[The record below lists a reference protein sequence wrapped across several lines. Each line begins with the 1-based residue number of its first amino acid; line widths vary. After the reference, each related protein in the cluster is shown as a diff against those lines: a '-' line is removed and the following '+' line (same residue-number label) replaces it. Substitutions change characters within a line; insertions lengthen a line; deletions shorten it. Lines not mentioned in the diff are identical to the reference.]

1 MMEKKDTQNKKNIF
15 QLKYKIL
22 IALLIFVIGIVGFFY
37 IINRPVVLKDLKS
50 EVFAFYPG
58 NEVYLQENDKL
69 YNFYESDSFE
79 NTNSDEYVKVIIL
92 SIPSLGLERRLYP
105 DSQNG
110 GYHRYTENEIQ
121 TEIMDMITTDYEYQ
135 K

>member
-1 MMEKKDTQNKKNIF
+1 MMEKKDNQNKKKNF

-22 IALLIFVIGIVGFFY
+22 IALLIFVIGIVSFFY
-37 IINRPVVLKDLKS
+37 IINRPVVLKDLKT

-58 NEVYLQENDKL
+58 NEVYLQGNDKL

-105 DSQNG
+105 GSQNG